1 MDSAQL
7 LSRPIVSGVATYG
20 NHGKLSD
27 DRPDASRHYGE
38 TGVEL
43 WNGSHRL
50 KACSEVVRWQAWR
63 RHRMAPRPSHPAL
76 QGIYESRVPLDTGSG
91 SAAHVSPSRSRGSPK
106 PFLWRSG
113 NEDSRASEPC
123 SRNLVIRRV
132 GIASVEIVVLVGDE
146 TNSGS
151 RDVPSTRFRTP
162 NCAVSPIEPPQTMY
176 FIVLARAATGSAPLA
191 DWRCPEGQCPP
202 ASAPAVD
209 SDRPSPG
216 QSPCRR
222 WQSRR
227 RSGLSGPP
235 AAI

>member
-1 MDSAQL
+1 MG
-7 LSRPIVSGVATYG
+7 RPVAAGIATSGNPWNLCA
-20 NHGKLSD
+20 
-27 DRPDASRHYGE
+27 DRPDASRRYGE

-162 NCAVSPIEPPQTMY
+162 NRAVSPIQPPPTLSLL
-176 FIVLARAATGSAPLA
+176 VSARATP
-191 DWRCPEGQCPP
+191 
-202 ASAPAVD
+202 
-209 SDRPSPG
+209 
-216 QSPCRR
+216 
-222 WQSRR
+222 
-227 RSGLSGPP
+227 
-235 AAI
+235 